1 MNFRPEVNDLFLTIM
16 LTVLIAI
23 ELSIV
28 LIDEV
33 D

>member
-1 MNFRPEVNDLFLTIM
+1 MNYRPEVNDLFLTIM